1 MSIQKFFTYKLFG
14 RIIIY
19 IKNTMEE
26 FKEVKTEATQVKGCR
41 KCNQTTG
48 KTQRFVFI
56 AGGLVFGLSI
66 YGLVSLIYDI
76 KSLF

>member
-1 MSIQKFFTYKLFG
+1 
-14 RIIIY
+14 
-19 IKNTMEE
+19 MEE
-26 FKEVKTEATQVKGCR
+26 IMKTEATQVTGCR

-56 AGGLVFGLSI
+56 FGGLIFGLSI
-66 YGLVSLIYDI
+66 YGLISLIYDI

>member
-1 MSIQKFFTYKLFG
+1 
-14 RIIIY
+14 
-19 IKNTMEE
+19 MEE
-26 FKEVKTEATQVKGCR
+26 EMKTEATQVTGCR